1 MKNLILIITILF
13 TCSYA
18 QDEIPDYKN
27 TNLTFEERAKDL
39 VSHLTL
45 EEKIAQ
51 MCSWAPEVKR
61 LGLPAFSY
69 QGEAL
74 HGLAEAGHGKL
85 MQATSFPTSIT
96 MGSTWNPD
104 LMEEVATAISDE
116 ARAAYNLGEMDI
128 SFWSPTIN
136 MLRDPRWGRN
146 DEAYSEDPYLMSKM
160 AVAFVKGLQGTHP
173 KYLKTI
179 ASPKHFV
186 ANNSEFNRHDGNS
199 EVTER
204 WLREYYFPAYKACF
218 QEGGAFA
225 TMCAYNRLNGVPACC
240 NEWLLTTVLRDEW
253 GFDGYVV
260 TDCGA
265 ILDIFANHNYVET
278 PEEASALAVKAG
290 CDLNCGNIYVEA
302 LGKAVEKGLV
312 TEKDFDAALEKMFVG
327 RLKLGLFAPEDE
339 FPYSDFPPE
348 IIESKKHQDLALRA
362 AQESLILLKNDNF
375 LPLSKD
381 LKSLA
386 VIGPNA
392 NRCVLGAYS
401 GDPSRKISVYQ
412 GIKEK
417 LGESVEVYHEK
428 GCNITTPDKINF
440 DPEAWDEDLQK
451 KETYALDFEE
461 LELKRMFD
469 LYTYETKETDEVLI
483 ERAVNLAKNV
493 EKVVLVLGAN
503 RFTSTE
509 EDDAENLMWPG
520 NQEKLLR
527 AVHKVNPNIVLVMI
541 KGYQVTINWE
551 KENIPAILETW
562 FAGQEQGHAI
572 ADVLFGDYNPG
583 GKLPVTYYKSEDD
596 LPHIGDYD
604 ITKGRTYWFFD
615 KEVLYPFGYGLSYTT
630 FEYQNFNVDE
640 KIISVNGESKI
651 KVSVDIKNTGNL
663 KGDEIVQVYIKDL
676 ESSVLQPK
684 KELRDFKRISL
695 EPQES
700 KSVTFELNKDDF
712 LYWSEK
718 KGNWDIETGYF
729 EIQIAASST
738 DIKFK
743 ELVKAEK

>member
-1 MKNLILIITILF
+1 MKNLILIITFLY
-13 TCSYA
+13 TCSFA
-18 QDEIPDYKN
+18 QEEIPDYKN

-51 MCSWAPEVKR
+51 MSSWAPEVKR
-61 LGLPAFSY
+61 LGVPAFSY

-116 ARAAYNLGEMDI
+116 ARAAYNMGEMDI

-146 DEAYSEDPYLMSKM
+146 DEAYSEDPHLMSKM

-173 KYLKTI
+173 EYLKTI

-265 ILDIFANHNYVET
+265 IMDIFANHNYVET

-327 RLKLGLFAPEDE
+327 RLKLGLFAPADE

-348 IIESKKHQDLALRA
+348 IIESKKHQNLALRA
-362 AQESLILLKNDNF
+362 AQESLILLKNENF

-381 LKSLA
+381 LKSIA

-483 ERAVNLAKNV
+483 ERAVNLAKKV

-509 EDDAENLMWPG
+509 EDDAENLLWPG

-527 AVHKVNPNIVLVMI
+527 AVHEVNPNIVLVMI

-551 KENIPAILETW
+551 KENIPAILEA
-562 FAGQEQGHAI
+562 F
-572 ADVLFGDYNPG
+572 
-583 GKLPVTYYKSEDD
+583 
-596 LPHIGDYD
+596 
-604 ITKGRTYWFFD
+604 TKGRTYWFFD

-630 FEYQNFNVDE
+630 FEYQNLKVD
-640 KIISVNGESKI
+640 KKNISVNDKNKI
-651 KVSVDIKNTGNL
+651 EVSVDIVNTGKL

-676 ESSVLQPK
+676 ESSVIQPQK
-684 KELRDFKRISL
+684 RLRDFKRISL
-695 EPQES
+695 EPQEL
-700 KSVTFELNKDDF
+700 KSVPFELSKDDF
-712 LYWSEK
+712 LYWNEK
-718 KGNWDIETGYF
+718 KGDWDIELGDF
-729 EIQIAASST
+729 EIQIGASSE
-738 DIKFK
+738 DIRLYKTISAK
-743 ELVKAEK
+743 